1 MTDKT
6 LERIWRRTDM
16 YVDRSDG
23 QDTVAVELLSEGQR
37 FAVVATGPEH
47 MSITQMTDALRAAL
61 FYLLRDG
68 NADPG
73 AMAGIGA
80 RVIAPGEL
88 TPVGG
93 VDKKDLQ

>member
-1 MTDKT
+1 MTDPVD
-6 LERIWRRTDM
+6 ERIWRRTDM
-16 YVDRSDG
+16 FVDRSDG
-23 QDTVAVELLSEGQR
+23 HDTIAVELMSEGHR
-37 FAVVATGPEH
+37 FAVVVTGPEH

-61 FYLLRDG
+61 FYLLKAG
-68 NADPG
+68 NADPE